1 MIIESTLTRE
11 EFVRHSLTR
20 HFSRPSFYFYAFV
33 FAALTTYTF
42 ITPGARQ
49 TLYLAAVL
57 PVLAYSL
64 GGVIAALRRSRDK
77 NMPLYLPIRYE
88 FGPEGVEVSSRLGRT
103 VVNWAD
109 IRNWR
114 KVVGVY
120 ELAIGNGQLL
130 LISQQA
136 VAPRQVAPFEELL
149 DQRIYPKPKQG
160 RTNE

>member
-57 PVLAYSL
+57 PVLAYSF

-120 ELAIGNGQLL
+120 ELSVGNGQLL